1 MEQKLVMTRQMIQS
15 IEMLQLPLMDL
26 MENINQELVE
36 NPCIEMKD
44 PEAVKEIDVDKPKD
58 GLKEILREEKETAQK
73 EKEPTNETEARIKR
87 LESLMSEWN
96 DPNTRSNG
104 SGSRG
109 GGDEDAKME
118 AMNNT
123 AAPSTSLEEHLRG
136 QLHILRE
143 EPRLK
148 ELAEVIIG
156 SLDESGFLKVPLME
170 LFYKTE
176 DGFRQ
181 ELIPGGATDEEAELS
196 LELVQGFEPPGVGA
210 RTVQEC
216 LLLQLRRK
224 PGETEFEEKLIE
236 KHYDDLSH
244 NRLPKIAKDMGVSVD
259 RIKEA
264 LSVVAHLN
272 PKPGRG
278 FGGGRPQY
286 VVPDVHVDEIDGVLT
301 IRINEHFLPTLR
313 ISNDSLQLL
322 KKESKNEQVR
332 DYIMGKLGSAMW
344 LMESV
349 IQRRNTLHRIT
360 QQIVDIQKD
369 FFEHGPSHLKPLMMQ
384 EIAERIGMHVS
395 TVSRALAGKYIQ
407 TPQGLFPM
415 KYFFTGGFST
425 GADGEAESN
434 RAIMLKIA
442 EMVKGED
449 KKKPLSDEEI
459 VAKLLLD
466 GVEIAR
472 RTVAK
477 YREKLN
483 IPSSRQRREY

>member
-1 MEQKLVMTRQMIQS
+1 MDQKLVMTRQMIQS

-36 NPCIEMKD
+36 NPCIEQKEPDLVKERD
-44 PEAVKEIDVDKPKD
+44 PDKPVATVKEI
-58 GLKEILREEKETAQK
+58 IREEKETAK
-73 EKEPTNETEARIKR
+73 NEKEPTNETEARIKR
-87 LESLMSEWN
+87 LETLMKEWN
-96 DPNTRSNG
+96 DPSTRSSG
-104 SGSRG
+104 SGMRG
-109 GGDEDAKME
+109 GGDEDSKME

-123 AAPSTSLEEHLRG
+123 AAPSTTLEDHLIQ
-136 QLHILRE
+136 QLHIISKE

-148 ELAEVIIG
+148 DLAEVIIG
-156 SLDESGFLKVPLME
+156 SLDESGFLKVPLMD

-176 DGFRQ
+176 GGFRQ
-181 ELIPGGATDEEAELS
+181 ELVPGGCEDEEAELA
-196 LELVQGFEPPGVGA
+196 LELVQGLEPAGVGA

-216 LLLQLRRK
+216 LLLQLRRH
-224 PGETEFEEKLIE
+224 PGETDFEEKLLD

-244 NRLPKIAKDMGVSVD
+244 NRLPKISKDMGVSVE
-259 RIKEA
+259 RVKEA
-264 LSVVAHLN
+264 LSVIAHLN
-272 PKPGRG
+272 PKPARG
-278 FGGGRPQY
+278 FGGRRPQY
-286 VVPDVHVDEIDGVLT
+286 VMPDVHVDEIEGQLV
-301 IRINEHFLPTLR
+301 IRINEHSLPTLR

-322 KKESKNEQVR
+322 KKESDNQQVR
-332 DYIMGKLGSAMW
+332 EYIMGKLGSAMW

-349 IQRRNTLHRIT
+349 IQRRNTLNKIT
-360 QQIVDIQKD
+360 TEIVKIQRD

-384 EIAERIGMHVS
+384 EIAELIGMHVS

-425 GADGEAESN
+425 GEGEAESN

-442 EMVKGED
+442 DMVKAED
-449 KKKPLSDEEI
+449 KKTPLSDEEI
-459 VAKLLLD
+459 MGKLAL
-466 GVEIAR
+466 ENIIIAR
-472 RTVAK
+472 RTIAK